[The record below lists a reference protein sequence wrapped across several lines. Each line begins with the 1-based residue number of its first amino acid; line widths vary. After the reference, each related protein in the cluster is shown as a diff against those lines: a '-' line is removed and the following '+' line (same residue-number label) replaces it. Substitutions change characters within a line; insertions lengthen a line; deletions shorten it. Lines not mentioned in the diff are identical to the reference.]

1 MFNRIFSLSEFN
13 TTIRT
18 ELTAGLTTFL
28 TMAYIIFLQPAVMS
42 GEMFGI
48 DTGID
53 FGAVMTATCLAA
65 ALSTLIMGLYA
76 NYPIAQ
82 APGMGE
88 NFFFVLGVIPAA
100 AALPAVAS
108 GDVPAWE
115 VALGVVFISGVI
127 FLLVSLTGIREKIV
141 DAISPSMKNAIAVG
155 IGLFITFIGLQNAGL
170 IVHEPSTCVKLS
182 HSFLSVDLL
191 VFFAGL
197 LLTITLH
204 VRRVRGAILL
214 GIIGATLLS
223 IFLKSVLPYFCD
235 MAASNMLKESMLM
248 TRLRLPSSDTNFL
261 GFIVSSPPS
270 VAPTFLKMNI
280 GQALSSIMIPYIII
294 FLFMDLFDTI
304 GTLIGVSEQAGFI
317 HDNKLPRAGRV
328 LRSDAIGTVAGACM
342 GTSTVTS
349 FIESTAGVEHGG
361 RTGLTSVT
369 VALLFIAALFFS
381 PLVVMIGSYPPITA
395 PALVIVGGMMFKN
408 VTKIDWSDYSESF
421 PAFLIVM
428 GIPFSFSIADGMAVG
443 LMVYPMVK
451 LFSGKGKD
459 VTWIVYALGIIIF
472 LYFIFIR

>member
-1 MFNRIFSLSEFN
+1 MINRIFCLSEFN

-18 ELTAGLTTFL
+18 ELAAGLTTFL

-42 GEMFGI
+42 GQMFGM

-65 ALSTLIMGLYA
+65 ALSTFIMGVYA

-100 AALPAVAS
+100 ASLPAVAA

-115 VALGVVFISGVI
+115 VALGVVFIPGII
-127 FLLVSLTGIREKIV
+127 FLLISLTGIREKIV

-170 IVHEPSTCVKLS
+170 IIHEPSTCVKLNP
-182 HSFLSVDLL
+182 SFLSVDLL
-191 VFFAGL
+191 IFFSGL
-197 LLTITLH
+197 FLTVTLH
-204 VRRVRGAILL
+204 ARRVRGAILI
-214 GIIGATLLS
+214 GIIGGAVLS
-223 IFLKSVLPYFCD
+223 VFLKLALPYFYD
-235 MAASNMLKESMLM
+235 IAASNMLKESMLM
-248 TRLRLPSSDTNFL
+248 TRFLIPLSDTGFF
-261 GFIVSSPPS
+261 GFIASSPPS
-270 VAPTFLKMNI
+270 IAPTFLKMNI
-280 GQALSSIMIPYIII
+280 MQALSGIMIPYIII
-294 FLFMDLFDTI
+294 FLFMDVFDTI

-317 HDNKLPRAGRV
+317 RDNKLPRAGRV

-342 GTSTVTS
+342 GTGTITS
-349 FIESTAGVEHGG
+349 FVESTAGVEHGG

-381 PLVVMIGSYPPITA
+381 PLVIMIGSYPPITA
-395 PALVIVGGMMFKN
+395 PALIIVGGMMFKN
-408 VTKIDWSDYSESF
+408 VVKIDWSDYSESF

-443 LMVYPMVK
+443 LMVYPLLK
-451 LFSGKGKD
+451 LFSGKGKE
-459 VTWIVYALGIIIF
+459 VAWIVYALGIIIL